1 MNKRKIL
8 LMASL
13 FALSTFAQNGYE
25 DDRMSNIDWS
35 EDSTEVTTIKDI
47 IKQQQKV
54 TTNNATEK
62 HYSDV
67 WGRRSY
73 LNISYNSETLSPKD
87 DVLTGLEGEGKV
99 KDMDNDWGLSI
110 QYGRNYRLHKTPI
123 SNILQFYIDYTFI
136 DLSANHFKTTGRYSS
151 KAKGTSSSTT
161 YSTSSEYYF
170 PWNIEK
176 YDFNYGMSL
185 GPSVTLAPFTSNDNT
200 ALHYLKLNLYYHI
213 GYHISMLYAP
223 KEDAADAKDGTTKG
237 METISDAVKM
247 EWGHGFTHSFG
258 FNISWKF
265 IGLGYEYRHG
275 SLSYKPVATSTFG
288 SDKNDFTSSVNRFYI
303 QIRM

>member
-13 FALSTFAQNGYE
+13 FALSAFAQNEYE

-73 LNISYNSETLSPKD
+73 FNFSYNSETLSPKGS
-87 DVLTGLEGEGKV
+87 VPTGLGDV
-99 KDMDNDWGLSI
+99 KDMNNDWGLSI
-110 QYGRNYRLHKTPI
+110 QFGHNYRLHRNPI
-123 SNILQFYIDYTFI
+123 SNILQFCIDYTFI
-136 DLSANHFKTTGRYSS
+136 DLSANHFKTTGQYSS
-151 KAKGTSSSTT
+151 KTKDA
-161 YSTSSEYYF
+161 STSSKYYF

-176 YDFNYGMSL
+176 YDFNFGMSL
-185 GPSVTLAPFTSNDNT
+185 GPSITLAPFTSNENR
-200 ALHYLKLNLYYHI
+200 ALHFLKFNLYYHI

-223 KEDAADAKDGTTKG
+223 TEDSADKQDGTNKG
-237 METISDAVKM
+237 MEAISDAVKM
-247 EWGHGFTHSFG
+247 QWGHGLTHSIG

-275 SLSYKPVATSTFG
+275 SLDYKAVDTSTFG
-288 SDKNDFTSSVNRFYI
+288 SDKNEFTSSVNRFYI